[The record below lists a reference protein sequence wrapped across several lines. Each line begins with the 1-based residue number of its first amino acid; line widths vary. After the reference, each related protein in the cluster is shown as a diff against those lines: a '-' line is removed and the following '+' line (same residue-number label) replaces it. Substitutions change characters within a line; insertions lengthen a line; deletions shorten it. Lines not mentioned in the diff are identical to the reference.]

1 MLKKILLPVLLF
13 LTAGVCF
20 SDELVSLKY
29 LLRETN
35 TEYTADWDR
44 GFITVAGGNK
54 EVKIVL
60 NYPYIKSGSRLIRVD
75 TPPFV
80 NGANVFLSQRTFDE
94 ITQILGD
101 VKQRPSVIAALPT
114 AVPTVLKAVSIP
126 AAAATATATAT
137 AVVNAAAAADD
148 IRIVEETVKKSGRKK
163 KEGPFVIIIDPGHG
177 GNDPGAI
184 GPEGLYEK
192 DVVLD
197 VGLKLKEQLK
207 KNKDL
212 KILMTRER
220 DIFIPLKDRAEF
232 ANDNKADLF
241 ISIHCNAA
249 RNRGVQGTRSYI
261 YSRTASSREAAEAAK
276 FENSRGGSFDMLLSD
291 LKKGAFEYL
300 SIESAGYIQSS
311 LVKKLKLKWLPTERA
326 PFYVLAKTGMPS
338 VLVECAFIS
347 NKEEEK
353 KLADGQFRTSIA
365 MGIYTG
371 VLDYLERVL

>member
-13 LTAGVCF
+13 LTAGVCLAE
-20 SDELVSLKY
+20 ELVSLKY

-44 GFITVAGGNK
+44 GFINLSGGK

-60 NYPYIKSGSRLIRVD
+60 NYPYIKSGNKLIRVD
-75 TPPFV
+75 IPPFV
-80 NGANVFLSQRTFDE
+80 NGANVFLSQKTFDE
-94 ITQILGD
+94 ITQILGE
-101 VKQRPSVIAALPT
+101 VKQKVPETVLLPA
-114 AVPTVLKAVSIP
+114 AVPAVLKTESTPVP
-126 AAAATATATAT
+126 AAAA
-137 AVVNAAAAADD
+137 AAADDD
-148 IRIVEETVKKSGRKK
+148 IRIVEETAKKTGKK
-163 KEGPFVIIIDPGHG
+163 KKDGPFVIIIDPGHG

-184 GPEGLYEK
+184 GPTGLYEK

-197 VGLKLKEQLK
+197 VGLKLREQLK

-212 KILMTRER
+212 KILMTREK
-220 DIFIPLKDRAEF
+220 DVFIPLKDRAEF
-232 ANDNKADLF
+232 ANKNKADLF

-353 KLADGQFRTSIA
+353 KLADAQFRASIA
-365 MGIYTG
+365 AGIYTG

>member
-20 SDELVSLKY
+20 AEELVSLKY

-35 TEYTADWDR
+35 TDYTADWDR
-44 GFITVAGGNK
+44 GFITVGGGNK

-60 NYPYIKSGSRLIRVD
+60 NYPYIKSGNKLIRVD

-94 ITQILGD
+94 ITKVLGE
-101 VKQRPSVIAALPT
+101 VKQRPAEIVLLPT
-114 AVPTVLKAVSIP
+114 AVPTSSKALSIP
-126 AAAATATATAT
+126 VSAATATA
-137 AVVNAAAAADD
+137 AVNTAAADE
-148 IRIVEETVKKSGRKK
+148 IRIVEETVKKSGKKK
-163 KEGPFVIIIDPGHG
+163 KEGPFIIIIDPGHG

-184 GPEGLYEK
+184 GPAGLYEK

-197 VGLKLKEQLK
+197 VGLKLREQLK

-212 KILMTRER
+212 KILMTREK

-232 ANDNKADLF
+232 ANKNKADLF

-326 PFYVLAKTGMPS
+326 PFYVLAKTAMPS

-353 KLADGQFRTSIA
+353 KLADEQFRSSVA
-365 MGIYTG
+365 LGIYTG